1 MDDPAF
7 VLKAGSPVFGRTF
20 SWPDGVGR
28 PGYRVDPRPV
38 NYAQA
43 LSGRGYRGPVG
54 PPGGH
59 IQIPALPV
67 DLPAGAPP
75 DAVAD
80 ARIAAWVWAPEAW
93 PPSAVHPLPSCGQDR
108 PKQAFASTSSDAF
121 PDDRR

>member
-20 SWPDGVGR
+20 SWPDGAGR
-28 PGYRVDPRPV
+28 PEYRVDPRPV

-59 IQIPALPV
+59 IQIPALRV
-67 DLPAGAPP
+67 DLPAVAPP

-80 ARIAAWVWAPEAW
+80 ARIAAWVWAPEDRK
-93 PPSAVHPLPSCGQDR
+93 STRLNSSHVKISYAVFCL
-108 PKQAFASTSSDAF
+108 KKK
-121 PDDRR
+121 

>member
-7 VLKAGSPVFGRTF
+7 VLKAGSSVFGRTF
-20 SWPDGVGR
+20 SWPDGAGR
-28 PGYRVDPRPV
+28 PEYRVDPRPV

-59 IQIPALPV
+59 IQTPGRLAGL
-67 DLPAGAPP
+67 LAGASS

-80 ARIAAWVWAPEAW
+80 ARIAGWAWARGGGAPAGGA
-93 PPSAVHPLPSCGQDR
+93 PPAASR
-108 PKQAFASTSSDAF
+108 PGR
-121 PDDRR
+121 PGRGG

>member
-7 VLKAGSPVFGRTF
+7 VLKAGSSVFGRTF
-20 SWPDGVGR
+20 SWPDGAGR
-28 PGYRVDPRPV
+28 PEYRVDPRPA

-59 IQIPALPV
+59 IQIPGRL
-67 DLPAGAPP
+67 AGPS

-80 ARIAAWVWAPEAW
+80 ARIAAWAWAPEAW
-93 PPSAVHPLPSCGQDR
+93 SPSAAHPLPSCDPDR
-108 PKQAFASTSSDAF
+108 LKRAFASTSFGAS